1 MVVAPSSSICRWAA
15 RLMPSP
21 MANSQTTPAT
31 PMKIPST
38 VSIDRSGC
46 SSRLL
51 RLSSQVRIELDADP
65 EHPLEGKVKE
75 IAKAPYPVRWH
86 GAPIEYGAVVTII
99 DPPSTL
105 RPNNRAKVKIT
116 FESRDDV
123 LQVPL
128 AAVIEHE
135 DRHYCLVREDDTWR
149 QQVIK
154 IGSNNN
160 AQVIVMEGLEE
171 GEQVS
176 LTPFRFI
183 ERTDLPDKET
193 DSDVPGEK
201 PGKLTQAA
209 P

>member
-1 MVVAPSSSICRWAA
+1 M
-15 RLMPSP
+15 
-21 MANSQTTPAT
+21 
-31 PMKIPST
+31 
-38 VSIDRSGC
+38 
-46 SSRLL
+46 
-51 RLSSQVRIELDADP
+51 
-65 EHPLEGKVKE
+65 
-75 IAKAPYPVRWH
+75 
-86 GAPIEYGAVVTII
+86 VTII

-135 DRHYCLVREDDTWR
+135 DRHYCLVREENTWR

-154 IGSNNN
+154 IGPNNN
-160 AQVIVMEGLEE
+160 DQVIVEEGLKE
-171 GEQVS
+171 GDQVS
-176 LTPFRFI
+176 MTPFRFI

-193 DSDVPGEK
+193 DPDVPGET
-201 PGKLTQAA
+201 PGKLTQSA